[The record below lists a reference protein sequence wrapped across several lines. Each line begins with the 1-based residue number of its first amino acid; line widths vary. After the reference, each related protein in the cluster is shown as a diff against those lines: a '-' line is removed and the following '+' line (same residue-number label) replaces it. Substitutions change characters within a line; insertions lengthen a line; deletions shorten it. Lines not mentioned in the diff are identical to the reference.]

1 MDLLRVGLPAILAI
15 GIYLAGINLLG
26 AWLGRGQ
33 RDANDY
39 FLGRHA
45 MPWWAVMASIVATET
60 SALTFLSVPGDAYRS
75 GFAFLQLT
83 FGYLIGRI
91 VVSFVLLPAYFSGE
105 ISTAYALLEKRFGVA
120 TRRFASLIF
129 MVTRVM
135 AASVRL
141 AVPAIPIALMLG
153 IPVWAAILVL
163 AAGTAV
169 YTYLGGLKAVIWI
182 DVIQVLVYLSGAVIA
197 LVFILHAIPGGLGHL
212 IAAGG
217 GLRLLDTS
225 FDLSKPY
232 TLWAGLLGGCFL
244 AMASHGADQ
253 LIVQRLLACRGLRDA
268 QRALIGSG
276 VLVIAQF
283 ALFLTIGVALAA
295 FFAGRP
301 IDPSGLNGLAFR
313 SSDEIFPA
321 FIVGHL
327 PPIAS
332 AYLVA
337 GIFSAAMC
345 SESSALNSLA
355 SALAHDIVAPIF
367 GQQVLDGSRGLWLG
381 RFLTLV
387 WTLVL
392 AALSVGFSRLGQGE
406 PAVQVALG
414 LASVTAGGLLG
425 AFLIGL
431 LLRRATQGDVLL
443 AIATSAVVMLTLW
456 LGSKGWVPIP
466 LARQLAWPWY
476 SLLGCA
482 IALSVATVSSLR
494 HRDSPREPA

>member
-1 MDLLRVGLPAILAI
+1 
-15 GIYLAGINLLG
+15 
-26 AWLGRGQ
+26 
-33 RDANDY
+33 
-39 FLGRHA
+39 
-45 MPWWAVMASIVATET
+45 
-60 SALTFLSVPGDAYRS
+60 
-75 GFAFLQLT
+75 
-83 FGYLIGRI
+83 
-91 VVSFVLLPAYFSGE
+91 
-105 ISTAYALLEKRFGVA
+105 
-120 TRRFASLIF
+120 

-153 IPVWAAILVL
+153 IPVWAAILLL
-163 AAGTAV
+163 AAGTAL

-197 LVFILHAIPGGLGHL
+197 LVFILDAIPGGLSHL

-217 GLRLLDTS
+217 GVRLVDTA

-232 TLWAGLLGGCFL
+232 TLWAGILGGSFL

-276 VLVIAQF
+276 VVVIAQF

-301 IDPSGLNGLAFR
+301 IDPSGLDPLAFH

-321 FIVGHL
+321 FIVRHL

-355 SALAHDIVAPIF
+355 SALAHDIVAPLF
-367 GQQVLDGSRGLWLG
+367 GKQVLDGARG
-381 RFLTLV
+381 
-387 WTLVL
+387 
-392 AALSVGFSRLGQGE
+392 
-406 PAVQVALG
+406 
-414 LASVTAGGLLG
+414 
-425 AFLIGL
+425 
-431 LLRRATQGDVLL
+431 
-443 AIATSAVVMLTLW
+443 
-456 LGSKGWVPIP
+456 P
-466 LARQLAWPWY
+466 LARTAPHAHVDARPRRPLGRLQPPRTGRARRAGRPRPRERDGGRPPRGVPHRALPAARDAGRRAPRDRD
-476 SLLGCA
+476 LGCRDA
-482 IALSVATVSSLR
+482 RDVARLEGAGSPSRSRAGSPGRGTRSSAARSRSRWPRVSSTR
-494 HRDSPREPA
+494 HRAASSRSAR